1 MIIRKIIQWVDF
13 KLEILSSIFGFLN
26 EIKWTITNSIIKN
39 KGSLCTIIKLE
50 TSFISKSM
58 KMSFCTEYDKCS
70 RSWTLNARNDRNIKY
85 CVVKIEIIFPSLDF
99 KNELFR
105 NEGNILLMAVSIPTY
120 NPCIIP
126 KITKFQPAP
135 CQIPMR
141 NRVVNILENILN
153 FDFLWFMTIGK
164 KT

>member
-13 KLEILSSIFGFLN
+13 KLEILSSVFGFLN
-26 EIKWTITNSIIKN
+26 EIKWIIKNSIIKN
-39 KGSLCTIIKLE
+39 NGSLCSKIKLE
-50 TSFISKSM
+50 ISFISKSM

>member
-1 MIIRKIIQWVDF
+1 
-13 KLEILSSIFGFLN
+13 
-26 EIKWTITNSIIKN
+26 
-39 KGSLCTIIKLE
+39 
-50 TSFISKSM
+50 M

-70 RSWTLNARNDRNIKY
+70 RLWTLNMRNPINIRY
-85 CVVKIEIIFPSLDF
+85 CVDKIEIIFPNLDF

-120 NPCIIP
+120 NPCTIP

-141 NRVVNILENILN
+141 NSVANTLTNNLN
-153 FDFLWFMTIGK
+153 FELLKLSIG
-164 KT
+164 

>member
-1 MIIRKIIQWVDF
+1 MIIRKIIQWVNF
-13 KLEILSSIFGFLN
+13 KLETLSSVFGFLN
-26 EIKWTITNSIIKN
+26 EIKWIIKN
-39 KGSLCTIIKLE
+39 SVIKNNGSLCSKIKLE
-50 TSFISKSM
+50 APFISKSM

-105 NEGNILLMAVSIPTY
+105 NEGNMLLIDASIPTY

-135 CQIPMR
+135 CQIPIR
-141 NRVVNILENILN
+141 NMVVNKLENILN
-153 FDFLWFMTIGK
+153 LDFLLFMTIGK